1 VDYYSYAYTSDPI
14 VAGFIQESGTI
25 NGFGTVNT
33 TAANAGWFNVTTTL
47 GCGSSSS
54 NLSEVLACMRTKSTD
69 SILKA
74 IPQTQS
80 KFALLSSFSPAVDNI
95 TVFSDYPARSAAGN
109 FIKAPLLSG
118 NTDYEAGLFATIAAL
133 SNVTYPREF
142 WDAFNLRIFTCPAGL
157 RANISISAGVPT
169 WRYRYFGDFPNLRLT
184 SAPESGAWHVSE
196 LPILF
201 DNTPKPGGSIPADT
215 DAEISIGSYMRGAWV
230 AFAKDPANGLKNY
243 QGGWPIY
250 DPSASTL
257 VRLAYNN
264 ITGTNLGMPSIYDT
278 DCGMTFSY
286 NGTSVGS
293 GNATTTVSST
303 VTGAAT
309 SATTTTSASL
319 TSGGGTA
326 AIPGLMLLVSMSFCV
341 SIAILFCPG

>member
-1 VDYYSYAYTSDPI
+1 MGNSYRLNVFGFPGNPSIPNLNLGLLDQRTAIEWVRDNIAAFGGDPSRITIFGQSAGSCSVDYYSYAYTSDPI

-33 TAANAGWFNVTTTL
+33 AAANAGWFNVTTAL

-80 KFALLSSFSPAVDNI
+80 KTELLSSFSPAVDNI
-95 TVFSDYPARSAAGN
+95 TVLSDYPARSAAGN

-157 RANISISAGVPT
+157 RANISISAGIPT
-169 WRYRYFGDFPNLRLT
+169 WRYRYFGVFPNLRAC
-184 SAPESGAWHVSE
+184 SATE
-196 LPILF
+196 LVGP
-201 DNTPKPGGSIPADT
+201 
-215 DAEISIGSYMRGAWV
+215 V
-230 AFAKDPANGLKNY
+230 AFFFLTG
-243 QGGWPIY
+243 
-250 DPSASTL
+250 ASSSCL
-257 VRLAYNN
+257 PNSPLFSSSSNPCKQIR
-264 ITGTNLGMPSIYDT
+264 TG
-278 DCGMTFSY
+278 
-286 NGTSVGS
+286 
-293 GNATTTVSST
+293 VSSSH
-303 VTGAAT
+303 G
-309 SATTTTSASL
+309 
-319 TSGGGTA
+319 
-326 AIPGLMLLVSMSFCV
+326 
-341 SIAILFCPG
+341 